1 LREPARQGLRESG
14 AWIPAGFKTLRRTL
28 SITLDRPMPVHLP
41 GALPLLLPDLRGYDD
56 VLKGNQFLFFDL
68 ETTGLSSGAG
78 TVAFL
83 AAFGRF
89 VEQGEVAAGRSFPSG
104 SAVYGELK
112 IDQFLLLD
120 YPGEV
125 DFLEATLSF
134 IAESSASIPGAPLF
148 LTTYNGKSFDSQI
161 LKTRCLMN
169 GFPPLNMPQADLLH
183 PSRRL
188 WRRMLP
194 NCSQATIETNV
205 LGLDRSGDLPGAMA
219 PDIWFAFL
227 KSGLQSITAG
237 PDGEAAPEAEALGGI
252 CDHNVRDISGLA
264 SLFRGFANIAASPLE
279 ASRLYRCDTESLAMI
294 WRRAKRF
301 NFSKDFAHTAEQLL
315 KLAAG
320 EYPRARLR
328 LGFDLFRNGKYAEG
342 REMLFSLLEGEGPAM
357 IQALALRSL
366 SIDAERR
373 IRKPETA
380 LIYAQRALQLEGL
393 NSWTRDDLSRRIERL
408 KSEPTGRE
416 GLLF

>member
-1 LREPARQGLRESG
+1 LRESG
-14 AWIPAGFKTLRRTL
+14 AWIPAGFKVLRRTL

-41 GALPLLLPDLRGYDD
+41 AALSLVLPDLRVCEVPPRGD
-56 VLKGNQFLFFDL
+56 QFLFFDL

-89 VEQGEVAAGRSFPSG
+89 VEQGE
-104 SAVYGELK
+104 LK

-125 DFLEATLSF
+125 DFLEGVLSF
-134 IAESSASIPGAPLF
+134 ITGAADSIPDAPLF

-169 GFPPLNMPQADLLH
+169 GFPPLNLPQADLLH
-183 PSRRL
+183 PGRRL
-188 WRRMLP
+188 WKRMLP

-205 LGLDRSGDLPGAMA
+205 LGIDRSGDLPGALA

-227 KSGLQSITAG
+227 KSGLQSLEVIT
-237 PDGEAAPEAEALGGI
+237 PEAAALEGI

-264 SLFRGFANIAASPLE
+264 ALFRSFANIAAAPLE
-279 ASRLYRCDTESLAMI
+279 ASRLYRCDTENLAMI
-294 WRRAKRF
+294 WRRVRRF
-301 NFSKDFAHTAEQLL
+301 NANEDFAQTAEKLL
-315 KLAAG
+315 ELAAG
-320 EYPRARLR
+320 EYPRSRLR
-328 LGFDLFRNGKYAEG
+328 LGFDLFRNGKYGEG
-342 REMLFSLLEGEGPAM
+342 REMLFSLLEGEAQFFKSPISPISGM
-357 IQALALRSL
+357 IQAMALRAL

-373 IRKPETA
+373 LRKPAEA
-380 LIYAQRALQLEGL
+380 LAYAERTLELEGL
-393 NSWTRDDLSRRIERL
+393 NSWIRDDLSRRIERI
-408 KSEPTGRE
+408 KSEPVDRE